1 MSTTPQPDF
10 RAIMPFIRLG
20 MLLTVVAAGGFLWYG
35 IGVADNPLDFDRQTL
50 NLVFLFA
57 FTVAAFVVMRVRRQL
72 EGDLVMHKK
81 NLLILLA
88 WSVAE
93 GVALLG
99 VVLMLTGDASF
110 FVAGLIVLLMTF
122 GVLPIPA
129 TAEEER

>member
-1 MSTTPQPDF
+1 
-10 RAIMPFIRLG
+10 
-20 MLLTVVAAGGFLWYG
+20 MLVTVAGAGGLLWYVV
-35 IGVADNPLDFDRQTL
+35 GVADGSTDFSRQAL

-72 EGDLVMHKK
+72 ETDLEIHKK
-81 NLLILLA
+81 CLLILLA

-99 VVLMLTGDASF
+99 VALMFTGDASF
-110 FVAGLIVLLMTF
+110 FVAGLMVLLMTF